1 MIRIG
6 NMTKVEIIIMN
17 MINVLIKANVM
28 ENTKSIIDKYN
39 KNYNNQSIYFLL
51 IY

>member
-1 MIRIG
+1 
-6 NMTKVEIIIMN
+6 MTKVEIIIMN